1 MEGRAFDVLAKAFSD
16 DGTVQSLWCLVFYS
30 DVKFLFVGE
39 NIVNVLQESRVVQLN
54 KMLGL
59 PPSALPPHDEVDIR
73 EIADLV
79 A

>member
-1 MEGRAFDVLAKAFSD
+1 MCWQKPSVTMVSSKPTVFGVL
-16 DGTVQSLWCLVFYS
+16 LRCEILV
-30 DVKFLFVGE
+30 LVGE

-59 PPSALPPHDEVDIR
+59 PPSASPPHDEVDIR